1 MITTN
6 ALTKRFGPVV
16 AVDGVDLAVGEG
28 SRYGLLGP
36 NGSGKTTLLRLL
48 LGLIYA
54 TSGEIEIMGRAVPRH
69 VGDILPAVGALV
81 EGSAGYGHLSGRA
94 NLALFDA
101 AGPGGPRRTRRAR
114 IDAALER
121 VGLAGVDSRPLKVYS
136 LGMRQRLGLAAA
148 LLRAPRLLV
157 LDEPTNGLDPQGIRE
172 MRDLLRELNEE
183 GTTVLLSS
191 HLLSEVEQLCTH
203 VGVMDQ
209 GRLVLQSEC
218 RRLTAPTG
226 RVIVCTADADKAAVL
241 LDGQIEERNGDR
253 LVVRHADAAALNAVL
268 VAQGLRVAEI
278 GPQRRTLEEAV
289 LSVMTHGSDRV
300 GS

>member
-1 MITTN
+1 
-6 ALTKRFGPVV
+6 
-16 AVDGVDLAVGEG
+16 
-28 SRYGLLGP
+28 
-36 NGSGKTTLLRLL
+36 
-48 LGLIYA
+48 
-54 TSGEIEIMGRAVPRH
+54 
-69 VGDILPAVGALV
+69 
-81 EGSAGYGHLSGRA
+81 
-94 NLALFDA
+94 
-101 AGPGGPRRTRRAR
+101 
-114 IDAALER
+114 
-121 VGLAGVDSRPLKVYS
+121 
-136 LGMRQRLGLAAA
+136 
-148 LLRAPRLLV
+148 
-157 LDEPTNGLDPQGIRE
+157 
-172 MRDLLRELNEE
+172 
-183 GTTVLLSS
+183 
-191 HLLSEVEQLCTH
+191 VEQLCTH

-253 LVVRHADAAALNAVL
+253 LVIRHPDAAELNAVL